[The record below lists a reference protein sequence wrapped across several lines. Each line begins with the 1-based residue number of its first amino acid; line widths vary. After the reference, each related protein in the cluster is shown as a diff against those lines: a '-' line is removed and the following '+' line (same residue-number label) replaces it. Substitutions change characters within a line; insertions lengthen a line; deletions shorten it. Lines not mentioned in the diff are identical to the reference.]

1 MKHMD
6 FLSCAAMCFFAAEVV
21 FLATIV
27 ALFW

>member
-6 FLSCAAMCFFAAEVV
+6 FLSCAAICFFAAEMTLFV
-21 FLATIV
+21 TIV